1 MTSKARSTVRSLPR
15 SETLAAEAANTPR
28 NRLLFWLAM
37 ALAPEA
43 ITWNWGGYTP
53 ALLSYSQ
60 ALQEAQP
67 ASSALEA
74 EAPELEAA
82 TPMARAA

>member
-1 MTSKARSTVRSLPR
+1 MSDARSAIRSLPR
-15 SETLAAEAANTPR
+15 AEAAAAEAANTPR
-28 NRLLFWLAM
+28 NRLLFWLAI

-43 ITWNWGGYTP
+43 VTWNWGGYTP

-67 ASSALEA
+67 GAATSEA
-74 EAPELEAA
+74 ETPQRAAA

>member
-1 MTSKARSTVRSLPR
+1 MSDARSAIRSLPR
-15 SETLAAEAANTPR
+15 AEAAAAEAANTPR

-43 ITWNWGGYTP
+43 VTWNWGGYTP

-67 ASSALEA
+67 RPATSEA
-74 EAPELEAA
+74 ETPQMDAA

>member
-1 MTSKARSTVRSLPR
+1 MSDARSAIRSLPR
-15 SETLAAEAANTPR
+15 AEAAAAEAANTPR

-43 ITWNWGGYTP
+43 VTWNWGGYTP

-60 ALQEAQP
+60 ALQEAHPP
-67 ASSALEA
+67 ASAAVA
-74 EAPELEAA
+74 EAPKLEAA
-82 TPMARAA
+82 APMARAA